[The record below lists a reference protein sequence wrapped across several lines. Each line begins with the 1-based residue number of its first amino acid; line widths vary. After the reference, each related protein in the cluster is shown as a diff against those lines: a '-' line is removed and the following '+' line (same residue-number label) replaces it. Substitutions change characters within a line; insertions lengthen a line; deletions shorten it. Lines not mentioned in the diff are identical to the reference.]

1 MGTTAI
7 FARLSAPSFK
17 LFESFN
23 YEAEIQQQGEILAA
37 QMTSPE
43 VMKIMRHLP
52 DMRTMTLDVLA
63 GEYSEQEWVDD
74 SETSEEFEEFW
85 GPGRVISPDGYGFDN
100 PWQ

>member
-1 MGTTAI
+1 
-7 FARLSAPSFK
+7 
-17 LFESFN
+17 
-23 YEAEIQQQGEILAA
+23 
-37 QMTSPE
+37 
-43 VMKIMRHLP
+43 MRHLP